1 MNPKMAH
8 WPCAYRAISSFSSP
22 LLSLSKSYTLL
33 ANTIFSNLLQP
44 SPTFSYL
51 IDYHLKRHITMQA
64 RCNGCGEI
72 KYDCESAID
81 RTQEIARSLLLCSEC
96 MAEHI
101 EEVAKLEEAKK
112 GK

>member
-1 MNPKMAH
+1 
-8 WPCAYRAISSFSSP
+8 
-22 LLSLSKSYTLL
+22 
-33 ANTIFSNLLQP
+33 
-44 SPTFSYL
+44 
-51 IDYHLKRHITMQA
+51 MQA